1 MPKYFCDYC
10 DTYLTHDSPSVR
22 KTHNNGRKHKDN
34 VKFYYSKWME
44 DQAQALIDQTI
55 KQAEK
60 SAKSQPNMPAIAGGM
75 GAPPPMAMPPMGM
88 GMPPMMPM
96 MGMRPPMMAGG
107 GPPMM
112 MPGGGAPPMGGPP
125 PSMMPGGQ
133 KRPGGPMD
141 GPPNQRPMLGGP
153 PPMGG
158 GGPPGMP
165 GGMQRP
171 PLMPQP
177 GGANRGGRW

>member
-60 SAKSQPNMPAIAGGM
+60 SAKSQPNIPAITSGM
-75 GAPPPMAMPPMGM
+75 GAPPSGMPMPPMAM

-96 MGMRPPMMAGG
+96 MGMRPPMMGG
-107 GPPMM
+107 APPMM
-112 MPGGGAPPMGGPP
+112 MPGGGPPGMGGPP
-125 PSMMPGGQ
+125 PMMGVGQ

-141 GPPNQRPMLGGP
+141 GPPGQRPM
-153 PPMGG
+153 MG
-158 GGPPGMP
+158 GGPPGMMGAGPP
-165 GGMQRP
+165 GMPQNMQRP
-171 PLMPQP
+171 PLMP
-177 GGANRGGRW
+177 GGNNRVGRW